1 VPRTVR
7 VAILI
12 LFVASTIIAGAPR
25 LIAMLRTAKDL
36 VPLHSLDERRAT
48 LFGAWYPAIEQLKR
62 DTPPASTIDFVML
75 RPEARDIVVLGAAEL
90 QPRDVRLF
98 DGWAAWKRRER
109 AILLHD
115 DRAANA
121 VPGAAPRVADVIVI
135 VDPASDPPLRRS
147 EPPH

>member
-1 VPRTVR
+1 VQRTLR
-7 VAILI
+7 VAILTI
-12 LFVASTIIAGAPR
+12 FVGSTIIAGAPR

-36 VPLHSLDERRAT
+36 ARLHSLDERRAT

-62 DTPPASTIDFVML
+62 DTPSTATIDFVML
-75 RPEARDIVVLGAAEL
+75 RPESRDIAVLGAAEL

-98 DGWAAWKRRER
+98 DGWDAWKRRER

-121 VPGAAPRVADVIVI
+121 VPGPPPHAGDLIVI
-135 VDPASDPPLRRS
+135 IDPSNDPPLRRS
-147 EPPH
+147 EPPR